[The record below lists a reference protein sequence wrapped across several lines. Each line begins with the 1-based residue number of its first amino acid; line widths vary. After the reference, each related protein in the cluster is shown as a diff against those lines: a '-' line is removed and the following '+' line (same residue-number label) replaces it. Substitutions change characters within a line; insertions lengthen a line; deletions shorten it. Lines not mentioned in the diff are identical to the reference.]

1 MVNELVEIL
10 KKKNMTIA
18 TAESCTGGKIADKI
32 ISVSGA
38 SRVYGYGFVTYSN
51 EAKEKVIGVSGE
63 IIKKYGVI
71 SKETAK
77 EMALGARNRATASI
91 GVSTTGVAG
100 PSEDEGKPVGLVYI
114 GFSDGEK
121 TNAIECYF
129 TGDREAIRNAAAKR
143 AIEYAIEMIRGM
155 DCED

>member
-143 AIEYAIEMIRGM
+143 AIEYAIEMIRGI